1 MIPITGVF
9 LQSKKPSFPSP
20 IAKPCFNYTFFNGYG
35 SVKGA
40 GGIKCD
46 GTVYVQILPLGA
58 SGGACLFEGTEFSSP
73 SGLTITQ
80 GSAC

>member
-9 LQSKKPSFPSP
+9 LQSKKSTTTP
-20 IAKPCFNYTFFNGYG
+20 IPRPCFNYTFYNGSG
-35 SVKGA
+35 ATKGA

-46 GTVYVQILPLGA
+46 GTVYVQIITLGQ
-58 SGGACLFEGTEFSSP
+58 SGGACLFEGTEFSAP
-73 SGLTITQ
+73 IGLTITK